1 LISPD
6 LKKLTLP
13 FARTSNII
21 WFAFI
26 FAPVIYGFLAWLVT
40 DGGSRQMGEGELPG
54 EVIYL
59 AVLLSA
65 FSGIVLPWV
74 IAPRFF
80 GPRQMLSNSS
90 TPPVSFDGEAER
102 IFERL
107 GERDRERAR
116 HHGAIQSF
124 RIVRWAG
131 AESVAIYG
139 LLALFLG
146 VTDVYGAWG
155 FGLAAV
161 VLLILLRP
169 DYERDLEAL

>member
-1 LISPD
+1 MISPD
-6 LKKLTLP
+6 LKKLALP

-21 WFAFI
+21 WFAFV
-26 FAPVIYGFLAWLVT
+26 FAPVIYAFLAWLVT
-40 DGGSRQMGEGELPG
+40 DGGSRQMGEGDIPEAAIFIALL
-54 EVIYL
+54 L
-59 AVLLSA
+59 AVL
-65 FSGIVLPWV
+65 SGIVLPWV

-80 GPRQMLSNSS
+80 GPKRMLDSSS
-90 TPPVSFDGEAER
+90 TPPVNFDGDAGR

-116 HHGAIQSF
+116 HLGAIQSA

-139 LLALFLG
+139 LLALFVG

-155 FGLAAV
+155 FGLAAII
-161 VLLILLRP
+161 LLFLLRP
-169 DYERDLEAL
+169 DYESDLEAL